1 MRPYATSTC
10 RYLGAATRATREV
23 QEEEMRH
30 LEAVQAL
37 QRKLDV
43 AETQR
48 EEEARRAGV
57 QRAMLEEELSASRDK
72 AAALKRAQVS

>member
-1 MRPYATSTC
+1 
-10 RYLGAATRATREV
+10 
-23 QEEEMRH
+23 MRH

-37 QRKLDV
+37 QRKLDM